1 MLFRMAEHHAA
12 QNHCSQIRSNS
23 SCIKEPVRSQNRN
36 RLTKDK
42 QQRKSIGLRLTINT
56 SISAKMHKCD
66 THLSE
71 VTRSVHWRR
80 LTQFYTH
87 TRSLARTHARH
98 ADGMSAS
105 VMMWTARWLKACTPD
120 LLEELQPSYRSPCG
134 KPTTCLDVEGEELV
148 KSS

>member
-23 SCIKEPVRSQNRN
+23 SCIKEEPVRSQSLVTFG

-80 LTQFYTH
+80 LTVLHSH
-87 TRSLARTHARH
+87 TRARSLARTHARTHARH

-105 VMMWTARWLKACTPD
+105 VMMWTAGLKPA
-120 LLEELQPSYRSPCG
+120 LLICSKSCSHLTEARVENQPHA
-134 KPTTCLDVEGEELV
+134 
-148 KSS
+148 